1 MIHSPKGGAFIMVGK
16 FAGVNE
22 EMRKAFLRH
31 PNCMIINHQY
41 GYMSKPKKK
50 GERAVFVPCGSAVEV
65 EKVLIELE
73 TMKRVLKVRVYDCK
87 GNGTEVD
94 IPRNMLT
101 EQNILNLTEYG
112 AQVDKQTAS
121 TLIKCI
127 ENEETDA
134 PEAFQHKWLGFS
146 LYDNEQIF
154 KGYKGYGIASEYVG
168 GLEIEPRGSMKEW
181 EKMVKEEVLGT
192 PLEVV
197 LVGALSA
204 VVLDYIHQ
212 DYPTD
217 NILMSLVG
225 NSSSGKTTAL
235 NLAVSAGARP
245 FSSGKSF
252 MMSFIDTEL
261 SIIHKISSAY
271 PAGID
276 EFTAVNHKSMTKFL
290 YSVANGSERSRMN
303 KKMDIMETNEF
314 HTSVFMSSECSI
326 LSSADDYE
334 GLRARVMEF
343 EGIQWT
349 KSAQSADAIKK
360 ASLSNYGWAV
370 PLMAQYL
377 LNNERKSL
385 VELCEKETASF
396 LKNIEKENPL
406 MIRMARKVGIIL
418 ATANIAKKALKISFD
433 IEMIKGFFYENLR
446 LNKEDFDIGLKAYDA
461 IIAYVIERPDEFGGT
476 INNSK
481 VPVTETYYKSGKFKK
496 SKRVVLYD
504 GTISEYAVFIKE
516 YTFNGILEK
525 KGIRDSKVILHRLRE
540 LGLLVSEKD
549 RLKSKECLGLDDT
562 FVSGYTVRIKK
573 GDKESDDSITDT
585 NAKKKGR

>member
-1 MIHSPKGGAFIMVGK
+1 MAGK
-16 FAGVNE
+16 FVGVNE
-22 EMRKAFLRH
+22 ERGKAFLRH
-31 PNCMIINHQY
+31 PDCKIVDHQY

-50 GERAVFVPCGSAVEV
+50 EDRPVFVPCGSAVEV

-73 TMKRVLKVRVYDCK
+73 TMKRVLKIKVYDCR

-112 AQVDKQTAS
+112 AQVDKKSAS
-121 TLIKCI
+121 ILIKCI

-134 PEAFQHKWLGFS
+134 PVAFQHKQLGFS
-146 LYDNEQIF
+146 LYGDEQIF
-154 KGYKGYGIASEYVG
+154 KGYEGYGITSEYVG
-168 GLEIEPRGSMKEW
+168 GLEIVPRGSMKEW
-181 EKMVKEEVLGT
+181 KKMIREEVLGT

-252 MMSFIDTEL
+252 MMSFI
-261 SIIHKISSAY
+261 AY

-396 LKNIEKENPL
+396 LENIEKENPL

-433 IEMIKGFFYENLR
+433 IEMIKRFFYENIR

-496 SKRVVLYD
+496 SKCVVLYD

-549 RLKSKECLGLDDT
+549 RLKSKESLGLDDT
-562 FVSGYTVRIKK
+562 YVSGYTVRIKK
-573 GDKESDDSITDT
+573 GDKESDASITDT
-585 NAKKKGR
+585 NSKKKGR

>member
-1 MIHSPKGGAFIMVGK
+1 MD
-16 FAGVNE
+16 
-22 EMRKAFLRH
+22 
-31 PNCMIINHQY
+31 HQY

-50 GERAVFVPCGSAVEV
+50 EDRPVFVPCGSAVEV

-73 TMKRVLKVRVYDCK
+73 TMKRVLKMKVYDCR

-112 AQVDKQTAS
+112 AQVDKKSAGI
-121 TLIKCI
+121 LIKCI

-134 PEAFQHKWLGFS
+134 PVAFQHKQLGFS
-146 LYDNEQIF
+146 LYGDEQIF
-154 KGYKGYGIASEYVG
+154 KGYEGYGITSEYVG

-181 EKMVKEEVLGT
+181 KKMIKEEVLGT

-212 DYPTD
+212 DYPVD

-235 NLAVSAGARP
+235 DLAVSTGARP
-245 FSSGKSF
+245 VPSGRSL

-261 SIIHKISSAY
+261 SIIHKMSSAY

-276 EFTAVNHKSMTKFL
+276 EFTAVSHKNMTKFL
-290 YSVANGSERSRMN
+290 YTVANGSERSRMN
-303 KKMDIMETNEF
+303 KNLDMVETNEF

-326 LSSADDYE
+326 LASADDYE
-334 GLRARVMEF
+334 GLMARVMEF
-343 EGIQWT
+343 ENIQWT

-370 PLMAQYL
+370 PKMAEYLMQIEKDSL
-377 LNNERKSL
+377 LEF
-385 VELCEKETASF
+385 CEEETDSF
-396 LKNIEKENPL
+396 LKNIENKSSL
-406 MIRMARKVGIIL
+406 IVRMAKKVGVIL
-418 ATANIAKKALKISFD
+418 ATIEIAKEALKIKLD
-433 IEMIKGFFYENLR
+433 RDMIMRFFLENLK
-446 LNKEDFDIGLKAYDA
+446 LSKEDYDIGLKAYDA
-461 IIAYVIERPDEFGGT
+461 IIAYVIEKPNEFGET

-481 VPVTETYYKSGKFKK
+481 VPVMEPYYKSGKFKK
-496 SKRVVLYD
+496 SKRVLLYD
-504 GTISEYAVFIKE
+504 GCVSESTVFIKE
-516 YTFNGILEK
+516 FTFEKILKME
-525 KGIRDSKVILHRLRE
+525 GMRDSKAVLHRLRD
-540 LGLLVSEKD
+540 LGLLVCEKD
-549 RLKSKECLGLDDT
+549 RLKSKAKLGLEDT
-562 FVSGYTVRIKK
+562 LVSGYTVRVKA
-573 GDKESDDSITDT
+573 DDSKIQT
-585 NAKKKGR
+585 NIKKKGR

>member
-1 MIHSPKGGAFIMVGK
+1 M
-16 FAGVNE
+16 
-22 EMRKAFLRH
+22 
-31 PNCMIINHQY
+31 
-41 GYMSKPKKK
+41 
-50 GERAVFVPCGSAVEV
+50 
-65 EKVLIELE
+65 
-73 TMKRVLKVRVYDCK
+73 
-87 GNGTEVD
+87 
-94 IPRNMLT
+94 
-101 EQNILNLTEYG
+101 
-112 AQVDKQTAS
+112 
-121 TLIKCI
+121 
-127 ENEETDA
+127 
-134 PEAFQHKWLGFS
+134 
-146 LYDNEQIF
+146 
-154 KGYKGYGIASEYVG
+154 
-168 GLEIEPRGSMKEW
+168 
-181 EKMVKEEVLGT
+181 
-192 PLEVV
+192 
-197 LVGALSA
+197 
-204 VVLDYIHQ
+204 DYIHQ

-276 EFTAVNHKSMTKFL
+276 EFTAGNHKRMTKFL
-290 YSVANGSERSRMN
+290 YSIANGSERSRMN

-343 EGIQWT
+343 EGVQWT

-418 ATANIAKKALKISFD
+418 ATGIKDYKVYTLK
-433 IEMIKGFFYENLR
+433 ELLPQGFGPGNL
-446 LNKEDFDIGLKAYDA
+446 
-461 IIAYVIERPDEFGGT
+461 
-476 INNSK
+476 
-481 VPVTETYYKSGKFKK
+481 
-496 SKRVVLYD
+496 
-504 GTISEYAVFIKE
+504 
-516 YTFNGILEK
+516 
-525 KGIRDSKVILHRLRE
+525 
-540 LGLLVSEKD
+540 
-549 RLKSKECLGLDDT
+549 SKESEENGPGNIEIC
-562 FVSGYTVRIKK
+562 
-573 GDKESDDSITDT
+573 
-585 NAKKKGR
+585 